1 MSNMLPNASNY
12 GFIAVLLAAFLW
24 GTTGTVATF
33 APNLSPLAIGAA
45 AMGGGGLLQALLAR
59 KSIKKNLIH
68 INSNLVILII
78 GVVSVFIY
86 PLAFYSSMHLAG
98 ITIGTV
104 VSIGTAPLFTA
115 LLERFFDQK
124 KLSMLWFISFIFGIT
139 GVIFLSIGESHSSIT
154 SEKITNN
161 GQILGIILGAV
172 AGLTYA
178 LYSWVAKKLIDQ
190 GMDAKASM
198 GLIFG
203 FASLLLLPT
212 LFFTGSN
219 LFEQN
224 INIYVVGYMMLIP
237 MFLGYVLFGYGLK
250 TVPASKAITLT
261 LFEPLVAA
269 ILAIALV
276 GEKLA
281 PIGWVGMIFISLCL
295 ALLSKAKDPSI

>member
-1 MSNMLPNASNY
+1 MSHSISNPSSY
-12 GFIAVLLAAFLW
+12 GFIAVLSAAFLW
-24 GTTGTVATF
+24 GTTGTIATF

-45 AMGGGGLLQALLAR
+45 AMGGGGLLQAILAR
-59 KSIKKNLIH
+59 KSIKNNIAQ
-68 INSNLVILII
+68 INSNLVILAI
-78 GVVSVFIY
+78 GVISVFIY

-115 LLERFFDQK
+115 LLERFFDHK
-124 KLSMLWFISFIFGIT
+124 KLSIKWFICFILGIS
-139 GVIFLSIGESHSSIT
+139 GVILLSLGESHSSIS
-154 SEKITNN
+154 SEQIQNN
-161 GQILGIILGAV
+161 GQILGIFLGAL

-178 LYSWVAKKLIDQ
+178 LYSWIAKKLIDR
-190 GMDAKASM
+190 GIDSKASM

-203 FASLLLLPT
+203 IGSLFLLPT
-212 LFFTGSN
+212 LFFTGGN
-219 LFEQN
+219 LFDEN

-269 ILAIALV
+269 VLAIALV
-276 GEKLA
+276 GEELA
-281 PIGWVGMIFISLCL
+281 PIGWIGMIFISLCL
-295 ALLSKAKDPSI
+295 ALLSKTK

>member
-1 MSNMLPNASNY
+1 MTNSLPLASSY
-12 GFIAVLLAAFLW
+12 GFIAILLAAFLW
-24 GTTGTVATF
+24 GTTGTVASF

-45 AMGGGGLLQALLAR
+45 AMGGGGLLQAILAR
-59 KSIKKNLIH
+59 KNIRNQLSSIHTNKGL
-68 INSNLVILII
+68 LTLGII
-78 GVVSVFIY
+78 SVFIY

-115 LLERFFDQK
+115 LLERVFDQK
-124 KLSMLWFISFIFGIT
+124 KLSMIWFISFVAGVT
-139 GVIFLSIGESHSSIT
+139 GVVLLSIGESHASVA

-161 GQILGIILGAV
+161 GRMFGIILGAV

-178 LYSWVAKKLIDQ
+178 LYSWAAKKMIDS

-203 FASLLLLPT
+203 LASFLLLPT

-219 LFEQN
+219 LFEEN
-224 INIYVVGYMMLIP
+224 INLYVVGYMMFIP
-237 MFLGYVLFGYGLK
+237 MFLGYVLFGFGLK

-269 ILAIALV
+269 MFAIVLV

-281 PIGWVGMIFISLCL
+281 PIGWIGMFLIALCL
-295 ALLSKAKDPSI
+295 ALLSKTE

>member
-1 MSNMLPNASNY
+1 MNHSISNSSSY

-24 GTTGTVATF
+24 GTTGTIATF

-45 AMGGGGLLQALLAR
+45 AMGGGGLLQAILAR
-59 KSIKKNLIH
+59 KSIKNNIAQ
-68 INSNLVILII
+68 INSNLVILAI
-78 GVVSVFIY
+78 GVISVFIY

-115 LLERFFDQK
+115 LLERFFDHK
-124 KLSMLWFISFIFGIT
+124 KLSIKWFICFVLGIS
-139 GVIFLSIGESHSSIT
+139 GVILLSLGESHSSIS
-154 SEKITNN
+154 SEQIQNN
-161 GQILGIILGAV
+161 GQILGIFLGAL

-178 LYSWVAKKLIDQ
+178 LYSWIAKKLIDR
-190 GMDAKASM
+190 GIDSKASM

-203 FASLLLLPT
+203 IGSLFLLPT
-212 LFFTGSN
+212 LFFTGGN
-219 LFEQN
+219 LFDEN

-269 ILAIALV
+269 VLAIALV
-276 GEKLA
+276 GEELA
-281 PIGWVGMIFISLCL
+281 PIGWIGMIFISLCL
-295 ALLSKAKDPSI
+295 ALLSKTK

>member
-1 MSNMLPNASNY
+1 MNHSISNSSSY

-24 GTTGTVATF
+24 GTTGTIATF

-45 AMGGGGLLQALLAR
+45 AMGGGGLLQAILAR
-59 KSIKKNLIH
+59 KNIKNNITQ
-68 INSNLVILII
+68 INSNLIILSI
-78 GVVSVFIY
+78 GVISVFIY

-98 ITIGTV
+98 ITVGTV

-115 LLERFFDQK
+115 LLERFFDHK
-124 KLSMLWFISFIFGIT
+124 KLSIKWFICFVLGIS
-139 GVIFLSIGESHSSIT
+139 GVILLSIGESHSSI
-154 SEKITNN
+154 SSKQITNDR
-161 GQILGIILGAV
+161 QILGIFLGAL

-178 LYSWVAKKLIDQ
+178 LYSWIAKKLIDR
-190 GMDAKASM
+190 GIDSKASM

-203 FASLLLLPT
+203 IGSLFLLPT
-212 LFFTGSN
+212 LFFTGAN
-219 LFEQN
+219 LFEEN

-269 ILAIALV
+269 ILAIVLV

-281 PIGWVGMIFISLCL
+281 PIGWIGMIFISLCL
-295 ALLSKAKDPSI
+295 ALLSKTK

>member
-1 MSNMLPNASNY
+1 MSHSISNPSSY
-12 GFIAVLLAAFLW
+12 GFIAVLSAAFLW
-24 GTTGTVATF
+24 GTTGTIATF

-45 AMGGGGLLQALLAR
+45 AMGGGGLLQAILAR
-59 KSIKKNLIH
+59 KSIKNNIAQ
-68 INSNLVILII
+68 INSNLVILAI
-78 GVVSVFIY
+78 GVISVFIY

-115 LLERFFDQK
+115 LLERFFDHK
-124 KLSMLWFISFIFGIT
+124 KLSIKWFICFILGIS
-139 GVIFLSIGESHSSIT
+139 GVIFLSLGESHSSIS
-154 SEKITNN
+154 SEQIQNN
-161 GQILGIILGAV
+161 GQILGIFLGAL

-178 LYSWVAKKLIDQ
+178 LYSWIAKKLIDR
-190 GMDAKASM
+190 GIDSKASM

-203 FASLLLLPT
+203 IGSLFLLPT
-212 LFFTGSN
+212 LFFTGGN
-219 LFEQN
+219 LFDEN

-269 ILAIALV
+269 VLAIALV
-276 GEKLA
+276 EEELA
-281 PIGWVGMIFISLCL
+281 PIGWIGMIFISLCL
-295 ALLSKAKDPSI
+295 ALLSKTK

>member
-1 MSNMLPNASNY
+1 MSHSISNPSSY
-12 GFIAVLLAAFLW
+12 GFIAVLSAAFLW
-24 GTTGTVATF
+24 GTTGTIATF

-45 AMGGGGLLQALLAR
+45 AMGGGGLLQAILAR
-59 KSIKKNLIH
+59 KSIKNNIAQ
-68 INSNLVILII
+68 INSNLVILAI
-78 GVVSVFIY
+78 GVISVFIY

-115 LLERFFDQK
+115 LLERFFDHK
-124 KLSMLWFISFIFGIT
+124 KLSIKWFICFVLGIS
-139 GVIFLSIGESHSSIT
+139 GVILLSLGESHSSIS
-154 SEKITNN
+154 SEQIQNN
-161 GQILGIILGAV
+161 GQILGIFLGAL

-178 LYSWVAKKLIDQ
+178 LYSWIAKKLIDR
-190 GMDAKASM
+190 GIDSKASM

-203 FASLLLLPT
+203 IGSLFLLPT
-212 LFFTGSN
+212 LFFTGGN
-219 LFEQN
+219 LFDEN

-269 ILAIALV
+269 VLAIALV
-276 GEKLA
+276 GEELA
-281 PIGWVGMIFISLCL
+281 PIGWIGMIFISLCL
-295 ALLSKAKDPSI
+295 ALLSKTK

>member
-1 MSNMLPNASNY
+1 MNHSISNSSSY

-24 GTTGTVATF
+24 GTTGTIATF

-45 AMGGGGLLQALLAR
+45 AMGGGGLLQAILAR
-59 KSIKKNLIH
+59 KNIKNNITQ
-68 INSNLVILII
+68 INSNLIILSI
-78 GVVSVFIY
+78 GVISVFIY

-98 ITIGTV
+98 ITVGTV

-115 LLERFFDQK
+115 LLERFFDHK
-124 KLSMLWFISFIFGIT
+124 KLSIKWFICFVLGIS
-139 GVIFLSIGESHSSIT
+139 GVILLSIGESHSSI
-154 SEKITNN
+154 SSKQITNDR
-161 GQILGIILGAV
+161 QILGIFLGAL

-178 LYSWVAKKLIDQ
+178 LYSWIVKKLIDR
-190 GMDAKASM
+190 GIDSKASM

-203 FASLLLLPT
+203 IGSLFLLPT
-212 LFFTGSN
+212 LFFTGAN
-219 LFEQN
+219 LFEEN

-269 ILAIALV
+269 ILAIVLV

-281 PIGWVGMIFISLCL
+281 PIGWIGMIFISLCL
-295 ALLSKAKDPSI
+295 ALLSKTK

>member
-1 MSNMLPNASNY
+1 VNKTLPVSSGH

-24 GTTGTVATF
+24 GTTGTAATF
-33 APNLSPLAIGAA
+33 APELSPLAIGAA

-59 KSIKKNLIH
+59 RNILNHLTNIKKNLPI
-68 INSNLVILII
+68 LVIGIFA
-78 GVVSVFIY
+78 VFIY

-115 LLERFFDQK
+115 LLEKFFDQK
-124 KLSMLWFISFIFGIT
+124 KLSTIWFISFILGVSGVFLLSVGEAPSHINLAEQESDRQLVGI
-139 GVIFLSIGESHSSIT
+139 V
-154 SEKITNN
+154 
-161 GQILGIILGAV
+161 LGTV
-172 AGLTYA
+172 AGFTYA
-178 LYSWVAKKLIDQ
+178 LYSWIAKRLIDN
-190 GMDAKASM
+190 GIDAKASM

-203 FASLLLLPT
+203 FAAVLLLPT
-212 LFFTGSN
+212 LFFTGAN
-219 LFEQN
+219 LFETD
-224 INIYVVGYMMLIP
+224 INLYVVGYMMLIP

-269 ILAIALV
+269 ILAIVLV

-281 PIGWVGMIFISLCL
+281 LIGWVGMILITLCL
-295 ALLSKAKDPSI
+295 VLLSKTK

>member
-1 MSNMLPNASNY
+1 MSHSISNPSSY
-12 GFIAVLLAAFLW
+12 GFIAVLSAAFLW
-24 GTTGTVATF
+24 GTTGTIATF

-45 AMGGGGLLQALLAR
+45 AMGGGGLLQAILAR
-59 KSIKKNLIH
+59 KSIKNNIAQ
-68 INSNLVILII
+68 INSNLVILAI
-78 GVVSVFIY
+78 GVISIFIY

-115 LLERFFDQK
+115 LLERFFDHK
-124 KLSMLWFISFIFGIT
+124 KLTIKWFICFILGIS
-139 GVIFLSIGESHSSIT
+139 GVILLSLGESHSSIS
-154 SEKITNN
+154 SEQIQNN
-161 GQILGIILGAV
+161 GQILGIFLGAL

-178 LYSWVAKKLIDQ
+178 LYSWIAKKLIDR
-190 GMDAKASM
+190 GIDSKASM

-203 FASLLLLPT
+203 IGSLFLLPT
-212 LFFTGSN
+212 LFFTGGN
-219 LFEQN
+219 LFDEN

-269 ILAIALV
+269 VLAIALV
-276 GEKLA
+276 GEELA
-281 PIGWVGMIFISLCL
+281 PIGWIGMIFISLCL
-295 ALLSKAKDPSI
+295 ALLSKTK

>member
-1 MSNMLPNASNY
+1 MSHSISNPSSY

-24 GTTGTVATF
+24 GTTGTIATF

-45 AMGGGGLLQALLAR
+45 AMGGGGLLQAILAR
-59 KSIKKNLIH
+59 KSIKNNIAQ
-68 INSNLVILII
+68 INSNLVILAI
-78 GVVSVFIY
+78 GVISVFIY

-115 LLERFFDQK
+115 LLERFFDHK
-124 KLSMLWFISFIFGIT
+124 KLSIKWFICFVLGIS
-139 GVIFLSIGESHSSIT
+139 GVILLSLGESHSSI
-154 SEKITNN
+154 SSGQIKND
-161 GQILGIILGAV
+161 GQILGIFLGAL

-178 LYSWVAKKLIDQ
+178 LYSWIAKKLIDR
-190 GMDAKASM
+190 GIDSKASM

-203 FASLLLLPT
+203 IGSLFLLPT
-212 LFFTGSN
+212 LFFTGGN
-219 LFEQN
+219 LFDEN
-224 INIYVVGYMMLIP
+224 INIYVVGYMMIIP

-269 ILAIALV
+269 VLAIALV
-276 GEKLA
+276 GEELA
-281 PIGWVGMIFISLCL
+281 PIGWIGMIFISLCL
-295 ALLSKAKDPSI
+295 ALLSKTK

>member
-1 MSNMLPNASNY
+1 MNHSISNSSSY

-24 GTTGTVATF
+24 GTTGTIATF

-45 AMGGGGLLQALLAR
+45 AMGGGGLLQAILAR
-59 KSIKKNLIH
+59 KNIKNNITQ
-68 INSNLVILII
+68 INSNLIILSI
-78 GVVSVFIY
+78 GVISVFIY

-98 ITIGTV
+98 ITVGTV

-115 LLERFFDQK
+115 LLERIFDHK
-124 KLSMLWFISFIFGIT
+124 KLSIKWFICFVLGIS
-139 GVIFLSIGESHSSIT
+139 GVILLSIGESHSSI
-154 SEKITNN
+154 SSKQITNDR
-161 GQILGIILGAV
+161 QILGIFLGAL

-178 LYSWVAKKLIDQ
+178 LYSWIAKKLIDR
-190 GMDAKASM
+190 GIDSKASM

-203 FASLLLLPT
+203 IGSLFLLPT
-212 LFFTGSN
+212 LFFTGAN
-219 LFEQN
+219 LFEEN

-269 ILAIALV
+269 ILAIVLV

-281 PIGWVGMIFISLCL
+281 PIGWIGMIFISLCL
-295 ALLSKAKDPSI
+295 ALLSKTK

>member
-1 MSNMLPNASNY
+1 MSHSISNPSSY

-24 GTTGTVATF
+24 GTTGTIATF

-45 AMGGGGLLQALLAR
+45 AMGGGGLLQAILAR
-59 KSIKKNLIH
+59 KSIKNNIAQ
-68 INSNLVILII
+68 INSNLVILAI
-78 GVVSVFIY
+78 GVISVFIY

-115 LLERFFDQK
+115 LLERFFDHK
-124 KLSMLWFISFIFGIT
+124 KLSIKWFICFVLGIS
-139 GVIFLSIGESHSSIT
+139 GVILLSLGESHSSI
-154 SEKITNN
+154 SSGQIKNE
-161 GQILGIILGAV
+161 GQILGIFLGAL

-178 LYSWVAKKLIDQ
+178 LYSWIAKKLIDR
-190 GMDAKASM
+190 GIDSKASM

-203 FASLLLLPT
+203 IGSLFLLPT
-212 LFFTGSN
+212 LFFTGGN
-219 LFEQN
+219 LFDEN

-269 ILAIALV
+269 VLAIALV

-281 PIGWVGMIFISLCL
+281 TIGWIGMIFISLCL
-295 ALLSKAKDPSI
+295 ALLSKTK

>member
-1 MSNMLPNASNY
+1 MNKTLPVFSGY

-24 GTTGTVATF
+24 GTTGTAATF
-33 APNLSPLAIGAA
+33 APELSPLAIGAA

-59 KSIKKNLIH
+59 RNILNHLTNIKKNLPI
-68 INSNLVILII
+68 LVIGIFA
-78 GVVSVFIY
+78 VFIY

-115 LLERFFDQK
+115 LLEKFFDQK
-124 KLSMLWFISFIFGIT
+124 KLSTIWFISFIL
-139 GVIFLSIGESHSSIT
+139 GVSGVFLLTIGEAPSHINLAEQESDRQLVGIV
-154 SEKITNN
+154 
-161 GQILGIILGAV
+161 LGTV
-172 AGLTYA
+172 AGFTYA
-178 LYSWVAKKLIDQ
+178 LYSWIAKRLIDN
-190 GMDAKASM
+190 GIDAKASM

-203 FASLLLLPT
+203 FAAVLLLPT
-212 LFFTGSN
+212 LFFTGAN
-219 LFEQN
+219 LFEKD
-224 INIYVVGYMMLIP
+224 INLYVVGYMMLIP

-269 ILAIALV
+269 ILAIVLV

-281 PIGWVGMIFISLCL
+281 LIGWVGMILIMLCL
-295 ALLSKAKDPSI
+295 VLLSKTK

>member
-1 MSNMLPNASNY
+1 MNKTLPVSSGY

-24 GTTGTVATF
+24 GTTGTAATF
-33 APNLSPLAIGAA
+33 APELSPLAIGAA

-59 KSIKKNLIH
+59 RNILNHLTNIKKNLPI
-68 INSNLVILII
+68 LVIGILA
-78 GVVSVFIY
+78 VFIY
-86 PLAFYSSMHLAG
+86 PLAFYSSIHLAG

-115 LLERFFDQK
+115 LLEKFFDQK
-124 KLSMLWFISFIFGIT
+124 KLSTIWFISFIL
-139 GVIFLSIGESHSSIT
+139 GVSGVFLLTIGEAPSHINLAEQESDRQLVGIV
-154 SEKITNN
+154 
-161 GQILGIILGAV
+161 LGTV
-172 AGLTYA
+172 AGFTYA
-178 LYSWVAKKLIDQ
+178 LYSWIAKRLIDN
-190 GMDAKASM
+190 GIDAKASM

-203 FASLLLLPT
+203 FAAVLLLPT

-219 LFEQN
+219 LFETD
-224 INIYVVGYMMLIP
+224 INLYVVGYMMLIP

-269 ILAIALV
+269 ILAIVLV

-281 PIGWVGMIFISLCL
+281 LIGWVGMILIMLCL
-295 ALLSKAKDPSI
+295 VLLSRTK

>member
-1 MSNMLPNASNY
+1 MSHSISNPSSY
-12 GFIAVLLAAFLW
+12 GFIAVLSAAFLW
-24 GTTGTVATF
+24 GTTGTIATF

-45 AMGGGGLLQALLAR
+45 AMGGGGLLQAILAR
-59 KSIKKNLIH
+59 KSIRNNIAQ
-68 INSNLVILII
+68 INSNLVILAI
-78 GVVSVFIY
+78 GVISVFIY

-115 LLERFFDQK
+115 LLERFFDHK
-124 KLSMLWFISFIFGIT
+124 KLSIKWFICFILGIS
-139 GVIFLSIGESHSSIT
+139 GVILLSLGESHSSIS
-154 SEKITNN
+154 SEQIQNN
-161 GQILGIILGAV
+161 GQILGIFLGAL

-178 LYSWVAKKLIDQ
+178 LYSWIAKKLIDR
-190 GMDAKASM
+190 GIDSKASM

-203 FASLLLLPT
+203 IGSLFLLPT
-212 LFFTGSN
+212 LFFTGGN
-219 LFEQN
+219 LFDEN

-269 ILAIALV
+269 VLAIALV
-276 GEKLA
+276 GEELA
-281 PIGWVGMIFISLCL
+281 PIGWIGMIFISLCL
-295 ALLSKAKDPSI
+295 ALLSKTK

>member
-1 MSNMLPNASNY
+1 MNKTLPVSSGH

-24 GTTGTVATF
+24 GTTGTAATF
-33 APNLSPLAIGAA
+33 APELSPLAIGAA

-59 KSIKKNLIH
+59 RNILNHLTNIKKNLPI
-68 INSNLVILII
+68 LVIGIFA
-78 GVVSVFIY
+78 VFIY

-115 LLERFFDQK
+115 LLEKFFDQK
-124 KLSMLWFISFIFGIT
+124 KLSTIWFISFILGVSGVFLLSVGEAPSHINLAEQESDRQLVGI
-139 GVIFLSIGESHSSIT
+139 V
-154 SEKITNN
+154 
-161 GQILGIILGAV
+161 LGTV
-172 AGLTYA
+172 AGFTYA
-178 LYSWVAKKLIDQ
+178 LYSWIAKRLIDN
-190 GMDAKASM
+190 GIDAKASM

-203 FASLLLLPT
+203 FAAVLLLPT
-212 LFFTGSN
+212 LFFTGAN
-219 LFEQN
+219 LFETD
-224 INIYVVGYMMLIP
+224 INLYVVGYMMLIP

-269 ILAIALV
+269 ILAIVLV

-281 PIGWVGMIFISLCL
+281 LIGWVGMILITLCL
-295 ALLSKAKDPSI
+295 VLLSKTK

>member
-1 MSNMLPNASNY
+1 MNNVLPSASNY

-24 GTTGTVATF
+24 GTTGTVASF
-33 APNLSPLAIGAA
+33 ASNLSPLAIGAA

-59 KSIKKNLIH
+59 KSIKNNLTH
-68 INSNLVILII
+68 INSNLVILIV
-78 GVVSVFIY
+78 GVISVFIY

-161 GQILGIILGAV
+161 GQILGIILAAV

-178 LYSWVAKKLIDQ
+178 LYSWVAKKLIDR
-190 GMDAKASM
+190 GIDAKASM

-237 MFLGYVLFGYGLK
+237 MFLGYVLFGFGLK

-281 PIGWVGMIFISLCL
+281 IIGWIGMILIFLCL
-295 ALLSKAKDPSI
+295 VLLSKKDEA

>member
-24 GTTGTVATF
+24 GTTGPAATF

-68 INSNLVILII
+68 INSNLIILIT

-98 ITIGTV
+98 VTIGTV

-161 GQILGIILGAV
+161 GQILGIILAAV

-178 LYSWVAKKLIDQ
+178 LYSWVAKKLIDR
-190 GMDAKASM
+190 GIDAKASM

>member
-1 MSNMLPNASNY
+1 MNHSISNSSSY

-24 GTTGTVATF
+24 GTTGTIATF

-45 AMGGGGLLQALLAR
+45 AMGGGGLLQAILAR
-59 KSIKKNLIH
+59 KNIKNNITQ
-68 INSNLVILII
+68 INSNLIILSI
-78 GVVSVFIY
+78 GVISVFIY

-98 ITIGTV
+98 ITVGTV

-115 LLERFFDQK
+115 LLERFFDHK
-124 KLSMLWFISFIFGIT
+124 RLSIKWFICFVLGIS
-139 GVIFLSIGESHSSIT
+139 GVILLSIGESHSSI
-154 SEKITNN
+154 SSKQITNDR
-161 GQILGIILGAV
+161 QILGIFLGAL

-178 LYSWVAKKLIDQ
+178 LYSWIAKKLIDR
-190 GMDAKASM
+190 GIDSKASM

-203 FASLLLLPT
+203 IGSLFLLPT
-212 LFFTGSN
+212 LFFTGAN
-219 LFEQN
+219 LFEEN

-269 ILAIALV
+269 ILAIVLV

-281 PIGWVGMIFISLCL
+281 PIGWIGMIFISLCL
-295 ALLSKAKDPSI
+295 ALLSKTK

>member
-1 MSNMLPNASNY
+1 MSHSISNPSSY

-24 GTTGTVATF
+24 GTTGTIATF

-45 AMGGGGLLQALLAR
+45 AMGGGGLLQAILAR
-59 KSIKKNLIH
+59 KSIKNNIAQ
-68 INSNLVILII
+68 INSNLVILAI
-78 GVVSVFIY
+78 GVISVFIY

-115 LLERFFDQK
+115 LLERFFDHK
-124 KLSMLWFISFIFGIT
+124 KLSIKWFICFVLGIS
-139 GVIFLSIGESHSSIT
+139 GVILLSLGESHSSIS
-154 SEKITNN
+154 SEQIQNN
-161 GQILGIILGAV
+161 GQILGIFLGAL

-178 LYSWVAKKLIDQ
+178 LYSWIAKKLIDR
-190 GMDAKASM
+190 GIDSKASM

-203 FASLLLLPT
+203 IGSLFLLPT
-212 LFFTGSN
+212 LFFTGGN
-219 LFEQN
+219 LFDEN

-269 ILAIALV
+269 VLAIALV
-276 GEKLA
+276 GEELA
-281 PIGWVGMIFISLCL
+281 PIGWIGMIFISLCL
-295 ALLSKAKDPSI
+295 ALLSKTK

>member
-1 MSNMLPNASNY
+1 MSHSISNPSSY

-24 GTTGTVATF
+24 GTTGTIATF

-45 AMGGGGLLQALLAR
+45 AMGGGGLLQAILAR
-59 KSIKKNLIH
+59 KSIKNNIAQ
-68 INSNLVILII
+68 INSNLVILAI
-78 GVVSVFIY
+78 GVISVFIY

-104 VSIGTAPLFTA
+104 VSIGTAPLFTT
-115 LLERFFDQK
+115 LLERFFDHK
-124 KLSMLWFISFIFGIT
+124 KLSIKWFICFVLGIS
-139 GVIFLSIGESHSSIT
+139 GVILLSLGESHSSI
-154 SEKITNN
+154 SSGQIKNE
-161 GQILGIILGAV
+161 GQILGIFLGAL

-178 LYSWVAKKLIDQ
+178 LYSWIAKKLIDR
-190 GMDAKASM
+190 GIDSKASM

-203 FASLLLLPT
+203 IGSLFLLPT
-212 LFFTGSN
+212 LFFTGGN
-219 LFEQN
+219 LFDEN

-269 ILAIALV
+269 VLAIALV
-276 GEKLA
+276 GEELA
-281 PIGWVGMIFISLCL
+281 PIGWIGMIFISLCL
-295 ALLSKAKDPSI
+295 ALLSKTK

>member
-1 MSNMLPNASNY
+1 MSHSISNPSSY

-24 GTTGTVATF
+24 GTTGTIATF

-45 AMGGGGLLQALLAR
+45 AMGGGGLLQAILAR
-59 KSIKKNLIH
+59 KSIKNNIAQ
-68 INSNLVILII
+68 INSNLVILAI
-78 GVVSVFIY
+78 GVISVFIY

-115 LLERFFDQK
+115 LLERFFDHK
-124 KLSMLWFISFIFGIT
+124 KLSIKWFICFVLGIS
-139 GVIFLSIGESHSSIT
+139 GVILLSLGESHSSI
-154 SEKITNN
+154 SSGKIKNE
-161 GQILGIILGAV
+161 GQILGIFLGAL

-178 LYSWVAKKLIDQ
+178 LYSWIAKKLIDR
-190 GMDAKASM
+190 GIDSKASM

-203 FASLLLLPT
+203 IGSLFLLPT
-212 LFFTGSN
+212 LFFTGGN
-219 LFEQN
+219 LFDEN

-269 ILAIALV
+269 VLAIALV

-281 PIGWVGMIFISLCL
+281 TIGWIGMIFISLCL
-295 ALLSKAKDPSI
+295 ALLSKTK